1 MRHLTALLLLAA
13 TGPAVASTGGLLD
26 TLPRGS
32 FNCEL
37 PGDANGAVGQP
48 APQASF
54 YVMNGSSYS
63 TDAGEGSYLLT
74 GDTVVMTSG
83 PLQGAKYHRMTDRFL
98 RVVDADGNQSR
109 LRCVLGTPNNN
120 R

>member
-1 MRHLTALLLLAA
+1 MA
-13 TGPAVASTGGLLD
+13 TKGGLLD
-26 TLPRGS
+26 TLPRGN
-32 FNCEL
+32 FTCEL

-109 LRCVLGTPNNN
+109 LRCVLGTINNA